1 MTYADRLRIVTLLE
15 AIGIRRVSDAMA
27 HAFGD
32 DPLPL
37 RTAGRDDHAWSVDRL
52 RTTHETARYYAWAN
66 FLRGLLYVPLI
77 GPLIRADSPW
87 FILAILLIVFHVV
100 CLGVEL
106 HRHNLLRILP
116 PSNHPV
122 TPPPKVRVGDLQY
135 NRWFEPKKWES
146 LKGYRAIGQ
155 ERFRQVVKEYDRKT
169 RGAEP
174 AMAANLAVMELDSR
188 IAESMH
194 WSGVALNLPFL
205 LALLRAD
212 SPWVYLSGAIL
223 FLDLYLVGLQRYH
236 RVRIRTTAAK
246 RHRRGPSPETDAPAV
261 RTSTGRA

>member
-1 MTYADRLRIVTLLE
+1 MTAAARTRIVATLE
-15 AIGIRRVSDAMA
+15 TFGIRRVSDAMA

-32 DPLPL
+32 DPLPA
-37 RTAGRDDHAWSVDRL
+37 RTATAQDHGWSVDRL

-66 FLRGLLYVPLI
+66 FLRGLLYLPLI
-77 GPLIRADSPW
+77 GPLVRAESPW
-87 FILAILLIVFHVV
+87 VLLVWFLLAFHALCVF
-100 CLGVEL
+100 VEL

-116 PSNHPV
+116 PSAHPI
-122 TPPPKVRVGDLQY
+122 TPPPKVRVGDLKY
-135 NRWFEPKKWES
+135 SRWFEPKKWES
-146 LKGYRAIGQ
+146 IKGYQAIGL
-155 ERFRQVVKEYDRKT
+155 ERFRQVVREYDRKT

-194 WSGVALNLPFL
+194 WAAAALNVPFV

-212 SPWVYLSGAIL
+212 SSWVYFALTIL
-223 FLDLYLVGLQRYH
+223 AFDLYLVGLQRYH

-246 RHRRGPSPETDAPAV
+246 RHRKPAAAEPDAAKV
-261 RTSTGRA
+261 RPSTGPA

>member
-1 MTYADRLRIVTLLE
+1 MTTEGRLRIVTALE
-15 AIGIRRVSDAMA
+15 RIGIRRVSDAMA

-32 DPLPL
+32 DPLP
-37 RTAGRDDHAWSVDRL
+37 RVTAGPDEHGWSVDRL

-77 GPLIRADSPW
+77 GPLMRADSPW
-87 FILAILLIVFHVV
+87 FVVAIVLIAFHVV

-116 PSNHPV
+116 PSAHPV
-122 TPPPKVRVGDLQY
+122 TPPPKVRVGELPY

-146 LKGYRAIGQ
+146 LKGYRAIGL
-155 ERFRQVVKEYDRKT
+155 ERFRQIVKEYDRKT

-194 WSGVALNLPFL
+194 WSGAALNLPFF
-205 LALLRAD
+205 LALWRAD

-246 RHRRGPSPETDAPAV
+246 RHRQRSSAETEPPAV

>member
-1 MTYADRLRIVTLLE
+1 MTTAQRRRLVAALE
-15 AIGIRRVSDAMA
+15 RLGIRRVSDAMA

-32 DPLPL
+32 DPIPA
-37 RTAGRDDHAWSVDRL
+37 RDAGPDEHAWSADRL

-66 FLRGLLYVPLI
+66 FLRGLLYVPLL
-77 GPLIRADSPW
+77 GPLARADSPW
-87 FILAILLIVFHVV
+87 AILAWGLIAFHALCV
-100 CLGVEL
+100 LMEL
-106 HRHNLLRILP
+106 HRHNLLRSLA
-116 PSNHPV
+116 PSNRPV
-122 TPPPKVRVGDLQY
+122 TPPPKVRVGELKY
-135 NRWFEPKKWES
+135 SRWFEPKKWES
-146 LKGYRAIGQ
+146 LKGYRAIGL

-194 WSGVALNLPFL
+194 WAGVALNLPFV
-205 LALLRAD
+205 LALLRAE

-223 FLDLYLVGLQRYH
+223 GLDLYLVGLQRYH

-246 RHRRGPSPETDAPAV
+246 RHRRPAPPEADPA
-261 RTSTGRA
+261 TARA